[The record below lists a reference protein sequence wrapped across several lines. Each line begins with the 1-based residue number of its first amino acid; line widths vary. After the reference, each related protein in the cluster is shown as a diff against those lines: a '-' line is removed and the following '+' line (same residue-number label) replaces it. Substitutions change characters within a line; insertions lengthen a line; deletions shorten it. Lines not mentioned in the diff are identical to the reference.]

1 MEIAGSVALVT
12 GASSG
17 IGRAVAVDLAKRGA
31 TVVVSAR
38 RAPELEE
45 TAEMCRRFAPASFAV
60 TADVGS
66 AEDCA
71 RLVGAAVERLQAV
84 DIVVNNAG
92 VSMHKHVLDT
102 SPQDVAWIL
111 SVNFLGAV
119 NITAPLLAGMVE
131 RGRGSIVSVT
141 SVAAY
146 LPNPKESA
154 YGAAKAALH
163 LWTHGLNVDLAG
175 SGVHA
180 GVLSPGPID
189 TEIWGKDETPSS
201 YAGKKYP
208 PEVVATGVARMIDK
222 ELAHLTVPRRFGAV
236 GPLYTLPLIHRLVRK
251 GLIRFEET
259 GQKKAASRSPKHG

>member
-1 MEIAGSVALVT
+1 
-12 GASSG
+12 
-17 IGRAVAVDLAKRGA
+17 
-31 TVVVSAR
+31 
-38 RAPELEE
+38 
-45 TAEMCRRFAPASFAV
+45 MCRRYAPSSFGL

-66 AEDCA
+66 PNDCA
-71 RLVGAAVERLQAV
+71 RLVAATVDRLHAV

-92 VSMHKHVLDT
+92 VSLHKHVLNT
-102 SPQDVAWIL
+102 SPEDVARVM

-119 NITAPLLAGMVE
+119 NITVPLLAGMVE
-131 RGRGSIVSVT
+131 RGRGSIISVT

-175 SGVHA
+175 SGVRA

-208 PEVVATGVARMIDK
+208 AELVALGVARMIEN

-236 GPLYTLPLIHRLVRK
+236 GPLYTLPVMNHLVRR
-251 GLIRFEET
+251 GLIRFEKR
-259 GQKKAASRSPKHG
+259 GLRKLAQAARPHDLPPD